1 MKYLFP
7 ILILISILSVACKS
21 SKKISQIQHPIETTA
36 TEEARVSN
44 DIPSFLAKMVRD
56 TRKAEDNSQSIKIDM
71 FEKDGQQYYGYNNC
85 NGCADAMTVIYDIS
99 GKKVANCGG
108 FAGFRGEYCE
118 ALSKAKT
125 MYKSQNGKIL
135 IDEWKLG
142 E

>member
-1 MKYLFP
+1 M
-7 ILILISILSVACKS
+7 LICLLGVACKA
-21 SKKISQIQHPIETTA
+21 SKKVSKTTTTSTTTTTTTNETT
-36 TEEARVSN
+36 TKTSDSN

-85 NGCADAMTVIYDIS
+85 DGCADAMTVIYDIS
-99 GKKVANCGG
+99 SKKVASCGG

-118 ALSKAKT
+118 ALAKAKT
-125 MYKSQNGKIL
+125 MYKSQKGKIL